1 VRSDN
6 VDIGAS
12 IARDRIK
19 KSAVKRKLARAEQ
32 NPTWLDLGG
41 QRGAQGDSSA
51 AFGFTMT
58 RFADS
63 GRFSILLIEF
73 SVSVLSP
80 NRPKMQS
87 AVTPSL
93 EVFVKRI
100 SILTAL
106 MVFAL
111 CLSSLA
117 QTTPSN
123 SSIRTKKVAISGKI
137 SQDGKAIVADGK
149 AWIVSNVE
157 RLQNHLGEHVT
168 VKGFLD
174 PVTNRLELLSMKILR
189 NEVSASA
196 RLGDSAF
203 RR

>member
-1 VRSDN
+1 
-6 VDIGAS
+6 
-12 IARDRIK
+12 
-19 KSAVKRKLARAEQ
+19 
-32 NPTWLDLGG
+32 
-41 QRGAQGDSSA
+41 
-51 AFGFTMT
+51 
-58 RFADS
+58 
-63 GRFSILLIEF
+63 
-73 SVSVLSP
+73 
-80 NRPKMQS
+80 
-87 AVTPSL
+87 VTPSL

-100 SILTAL
+100 SLLTAL
-106 MVFAL
+106 LIFAL
-111 CLSSLA
+111 CLSSVA
-117 QTTPSN
+117 QRAPSN
-123 SSIRTKKVAISGKI
+123 SSIPTKKVTISGEI

-174 PVTNRLELLSMKILR
+174 PVSNRLEVLSMKILR